1 MIPDLTIRRARRW
14 SGRAPCQGQDVAI
27 LDTEAEA
34 VMIMSEGQDELG
46 EVFERYA
53 PSIQHFFLRRGYGR
67 EESRD
72 LTQDTFLKA
81 HKGLSGFRED
91 ANLRTW
97 LLSIATNVWKNDLRS
112 RQAEKRSA
120 LRTVEMDALPFE
132 EEPAIETEGLAS
144 RPPDPLDEVLDRER
158 RARLRAAIADLP
170 PRMQQVVK
178 LRVDQERKYQEI
190 AAVLHVSV
198 DTVKTQL
205 HQARRRLREALG
217 EYGEL
222 GEDGS

>member
-1 MIPDLTIRRARRW
+1 MAL
-14 SGRAPCQGQDVAI
+14 

-34 VMIMSEGQDELG
+34 VTTMPERQDELA

-53 PSIQHFFLRRGYGR
+53 PSIHHFFVRRGYGK

-72 LTQDTFLKA
+72 LTQDTFVKA
-81 HKGLSGFRED
+81 YKGLSGFRDEST
-91 ANLRTW
+91 LRTW

-120 LRTVEMDALPFE
+120 VQTVEMDALPVE
-132 EEPAIETEGLAS
+132 EEPAIETEGMGVSPS
-144 RPPDPLDEVLDRER
+144 RPPNPLDEMLERER
-158 RARLRAAIADLP
+158 RARLRAAITELP
-170 PRMQQVVK
+170 PRMRQVVH
-178 LRVDQERKYQEI
+178 LRIDRGLKYQEI
-190 AAVLHVSV
+190 AAILQVSV

-217 EYGEL
+217 EYGDL

>member
-1 MIPDLTIRRARRW
+1 M
-14 SGRAPCQGQDVAI
+14 AI

-34 VMIMSEGQDELG
+34 VTIMSERQDELG

-53 PSIQHFFLRRGYGR
+53 PSIHHFFQRRGYGK

-81 HKGLSGFRED
+81 HKGLGGFRED

-120 LRTVEMDALPFE
+120 MRTVEMDALPFE
-132 EEPAIETEGLAS
+132 EEPAIETEGVEAAPS
-144 RPPDPLDEVLDRER
+144 RPPNPLDEVLERER
-158 RARLRAAIADLP
+158 RGRLRAAIADLP
-170 PRMQQVVK
+170 PRMRQVVK
-178 LRVDQERKYQEI
+178 LRIDRGLKYQEI
-190 AAVLHVSV
+190 ALILRVSV

-205 HQARRRLREALG
+205 HQARRRLRETLGDYGDLG
-217 EYGEL
+217 EG
-222 GEDGS
+222 GS

>member
-1 MIPDLTIRRARRW
+1 M
-14 SGRAPCQGQDVAI
+14 AI

-34 VMIMSEGQDELG
+34 VTIMSERQDELG

-53 PSIQHFFLRRGYGR
+53 PSIHHFFRRRGYGQ

-81 HKGLSGFRED
+81 HKGLGGFREA

-112 RQAEKRSA
+112 RQADKRSA
-120 LRTVEMDALPFE
+120 MRTVALDALPVE
-132 EEPAIETEGLAS
+132 EEPAIETEGVAS
-144 RPPDPLDEVLDRER
+144 RPPNPLEGVLDRER

-170 PRMQQVVK
+170 PRMRQVVK
-178 LRVDQERKYQEI
+178 LRIDQERKYQEI
-190 AAVLHVSV
+190 AAVLQVSV

-217 EYGEL
+217 EYGDL
-222 GEDGS
+222 GEDES